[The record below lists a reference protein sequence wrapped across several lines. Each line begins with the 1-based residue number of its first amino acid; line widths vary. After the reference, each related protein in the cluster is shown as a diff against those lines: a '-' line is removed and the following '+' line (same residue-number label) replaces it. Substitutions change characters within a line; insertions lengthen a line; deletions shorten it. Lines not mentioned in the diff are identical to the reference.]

1 MEFVKTV
8 RNSDVYKFLAG
19 ALHNFRTMARRTIW
33 GDRLFLQFKGPA
45 TILMSSRGVRVADV
59 LSREQVNEIA
69 DAPAGVLPSAVELAN
84 KPKQGGQM
92 LDKSQADEVASNLRV
107 GSPPKDSKVVLEEG
121 RELKEFVR

>member
-1 MEFVKTV
+1 
-8 RNSDVYKFLAG
+8 
-19 ALHNFRTMARRTIW
+19 
-33 GDRLFLQFKGPA
+33 
-45 TILMSSRGVRVADV
+45 MSSRGVRVADV

-92 LDKSQADEVASNLRV
+92 LNKSQEDEAASNLRV